1 MANMVQ
7 KVGEYGVRK
16 TILIGQES
24 YYAALPVKL
33 SGSANATVKAGEP
46 IIGDLTDRST
56 AFTVGTS
63 GAVGI
68 NLHEVTLDADG
79 KGNATCVYV
88 GSVDIKKIDST
99 VATHIGTAN
108 IAGIKLVEG
117 SAI

>member
-1 MANMVQ
+1 MVE

-16 TILIGQES
+16 TILIGQET
-24 YYAALPVKL
+24 YYEALPVKL

-46 IIGDLTDRST
+46 IVGDLTDRNT

-68 NLHEVTLDADG
+68 NLHEVKLDANG
-79 KGNATCVYV
+79 KGNATCVFR
-88 GSVDIKKIDST
+88 GCVDVKKIDST
-99 VATHIGTAN
+99 VATHITTAA
-108 IAGIKLVEG
+108 IAGIDLVEG

>member
-1 MANMVQ
+1 MVE

-16 TILIGQES
+16 TILIGQET

-46 IIGDLTDRST
+46 IIGDLTDRNT

-63 GAVGI
+63 SAVGI
-68 NLHEVTLDADG
+68 CLHEVKLDAAG
-79 KGNATCVYV
+79 KGNATCVFR
-88 GSVDIKKIDST
+88 GTVDVKKIDAT
-99 VATHIGTAN
+99 VATHITTAA
-108 IAGIKLVEG
+108 IPGIDLVEG

>member
-1 MANMVQ
+1 MVE

-46 IIGDLTDRST
+46 IIGDLTDRGT
-56 AFTVGTS
+56 EFTVGTS
-63 GAVGI
+63 NAVGI
-68 NLHEVTLDADG
+68 NLHEVKLDANG
-79 KGNATCVYV
+79 KGNATCVFRGV
-88 GSVDIKKIDST
+88 IDAKKLDAT
-99 VATHIGTAN
+99 VKSHVVSAA
-108 IAGIKLVEG
+108 IAGIDLVEG

>member
-24 YYAALPVKL
+24 YYAALPVKI
-33 SGSANATVKAGEP
+33 SGSANTTVKAGEP
-46 IIGDLTDRST
+46 IIGDLKDRGT

-68 NLHEVTLDADG
+68 NLHEVKLDSDG
-79 KGNATCVYV
+79 YGNATCVFRGV
-88 GSVDIKKIDST
+88 IDAKKIDST

-108 IAGIKLVEG
+108 IAGIDLVEG